1 MSVEFSLAMEP
12 KQAIAHFSKKKVVE
26 TERWDDLKKE
36 AHAKAFTVARSAG
49 YDIVGDI
56 YASLLEAQ
64 KSGEPKEVW
73 MSKLE
78 PLLAK
83 KGWIGTKE
91 DADGNV
97 IELGTPRRLD
107 TIYQTNIQSAY
118 MAGQWKGM
126 WENRKNRPYLM
137 YNAKHDGKTRPS
149 HIVLDGR
156 VYHAADPFW
165 DTHLPPNG
173 YRCRCGVIAL
183 NDKDLQK
190 LGKSVET
197 PPPLETIRTINS
209 KTGEVYETKAY
220 TYIDAKGEPV
230 LSKPDVGFDYNIG
243 KFSLAQ
249 LQTIAYEKAARL
261 QDRNIYAKALEE
273 INLSTLEKP
282 FVDFIKKGFPLVD
295 EIKKIHKLQDKEAK
309 KALLGKLHQ
318 ELNSMAPITAGIID
332 MDVRDFLVNRGV
344 TPPTP
349 IILLES
355 QILYHMLRDTKSSRG
370 AALGEQELLLIF
382 QKIRNKECEIIFDS
396 KDRNILYVFELNGHN
411 KIAIEVDYFSS
422 GYNKIVTTGK
432 VVPGNLIDPRY
443 ERIR

>member
-26 TERWDDLKKE
+26 TERWDDLKRE

-97 IELGTPRRLD
+97 IELGTPRRLE

-190 LGKSVET
+190 LDKSVET
-197 PPPLETIRTINS
+197 PPPLETIKTINS

-220 TYIDAKGEPV
+220 RYKGADGKDV

-243 KFSLAQ
+243 KEGLWKSENISLCNGFEFAEKCPGQKKFDAFGLPKLQEIDSSFYLPTPKIITQSPSRELAVVALAQ
-249 LQTIAYEKAARL
+249 AILGQDEMRIIKTPIEQVLFTKDNLPHMVAKTENARE
-261 QDRNIYAKALEE
+261 RYANFIIPA
-273 INLSTLEKP
+273 LEKP
-282 FVDFIKKGFPLVD
+282 LEIWLTQFSDGTLRPQYIALFD
-295 EIKKIHKLQDKEAK
+295 EP
-309 KALLGKLHQ
+309 KALLVSTIDKNGVVLYNFMQ
-318 ELNSMAPITAGIID
+318 SEFADMNRNRMGI
-332 MDVRDFLVNRGV
+332 LAW
-344 TPPTP
+344 
-349 IILLES
+349 
-355 QILYHMLRDTKSSRG
+355 K
-370 AALGEQELLLIF
+370 
-382 QKIRNKECEIIFDS
+382 
-396 KDRNILYVFELNGHN
+396 
-411 KIAIEVDYFSS
+411 
-422 GYNKIVTTGK
+422 
-432 VVPGNLIDPRY
+432 RY
-443 ERIR
+443 